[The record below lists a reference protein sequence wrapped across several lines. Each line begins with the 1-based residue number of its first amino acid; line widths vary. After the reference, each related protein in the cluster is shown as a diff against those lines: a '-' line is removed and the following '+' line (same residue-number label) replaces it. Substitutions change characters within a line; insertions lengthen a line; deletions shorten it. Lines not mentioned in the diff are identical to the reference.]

1 MQETRYQDHS
11 TRGSKPY
18 RIKELIYI
26 ARNVEREN
34 EQILNGNRFL
44 TNTEAHT
51 GVYSRDVD
59 KLFIQY
65 KNLRMSLYNQYKGY
79 LSDNATRN
87 ELWSYISE
95 QFVRLVLEY
104 EVNGEVDF
112 PGYIKNKLELRV
124 KNSFI
129 KSNYRDRNR
138 IFVTKNDFDVTNLL
152 EAVETSDVDL
162 DFYEVLEYVLQVA
175 NFDDIDKDIL
185 FLMLQEHTDSYIEKE
200 MRKKYLSPDITV
212 RVIRSKIRD
221 VQDFI
226 KTRLR
231 ESLEG

>member
-1 MQETRYQDHS
+1 M
-11 TRGSKPY
+11 
-18 RIKELIYI
+18 
-26 ARNVEREN
+26 ARNIEKES

-44 TNTEAHT
+44 TNTEANT
-51 GVYSRDVD
+51 GVFARDVD
-59 KLFIQY
+59 KLFLQY

-79 LSDNATRN
+79 LSDNATRS

-112 PGYIKNKLELRV
+112 PGYIKTKLELRV

-138 IFVTKNDFDVTNLL
+138 IFVTKSEFDVTNLL
-152 EAVETSDVDL
+152 EAVETSDTDL

-185 FLMLQEHTDSYIEKE
+185 FLLLQEHTDSYIEKE
-200 MRKKYLSPDITV
+200 MRRKYLSNDNTV
-212 RVIRSKIRD
+212 RVIRTKIRD